1 MVKKLKKTINSSSK
15 KNKKKTNN
23 PKPFE
28 NNKNNIKIGLF
39 LLKFFVIF
47 TILST
52 IINLLD
58 LTMLNSWLAYISATT
73 STNLLVGPGLFVL
86 DNVIFL
92 NGNKFIVTNSCTGLV
107 SASILAS
114 VIFSLKKPE
123 IKKKIVL
130 LLVGTIILLFFN
142 IPRLMLVLLSAKA
155 GFDAELI
162 HIFTWYI
169 MSGLILLIW
178 YYGTKRFT
186 NIDDFSELL

>member
-1 MVKKLKKTINSSSK
+1 MVKKAKKTINSSSK

-28 NNKNNIKIGLF
+28 NNKNNTKIGLF

-58 LTMLNSWLAYISATT
+58 LTMLNSWLAYISATYT
-73 STNLLVGPGLFVL
+73 TFIIGHGLFVL

-130 LLVGTIILLFFN
+130 VLIGTIILLFFN
-142 IPRLMLVLLSAKA
+142 LPRLMLVLLSPKA
-155 GFDAELI
+155 GFDADLI